1 MYTHHEASF
10 NPASDF
16 DLVANGIQNVWIC
29 QMGSEA
35 TDGSFDQFKDNLL
48 QSNVNHNVFPL
59 GFHLIFLTYVVML
72 FRLKFHFHTMIV
84 LLNV

>member
-10 NPASDF
+10 NPDSDF

-48 QSNVNHNVFPL
+48 QSKVSQWFSL
-59 GFHLIFLTYVVML
+59 L
-72 FRLKFHFHTMIV
+72 FQRMF
-84 LLNV
+84 

>member
-10 NPASDF
+10 NPDSDF

-29 QMGSEA
+29 QLGSGA

-48 QSNVNHNVFPL
+48 QSKVSQWSSLVFQGISL
-59 GFHLIFLTYVVML
+59 YTMYILCYLI
-72 FRLKFHFHTMIV
+72 
-84 LLNV
+84 

>member
-1 MYTHHEASF
+1 MYTYHEASF

-48 QSNVNHNVFPL
+48 QSKVSQWFSL
-59 GFHLIFLTYVVML
+59 LFQGIFLIYYIHFML
-72 FRLKFHFHTMIV
+72 SYLD
-84 LLNV
+84 

>member
-1 MYTHHEASF
+1 MYTYHEASF

-48 QSNVNHNVFPL
+48 QSNVNHNVFYS
-59 GFHLIFLTYVVML
+59 FKFSFNFLNICCYVV
-72 FRLKFHFHTMIV
+72 
-84 LLNV
+84 